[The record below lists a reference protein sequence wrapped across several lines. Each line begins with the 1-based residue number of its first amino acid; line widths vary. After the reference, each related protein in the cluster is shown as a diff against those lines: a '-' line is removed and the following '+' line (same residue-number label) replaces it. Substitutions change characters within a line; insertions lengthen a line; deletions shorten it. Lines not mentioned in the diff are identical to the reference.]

1 MFGTHECL
9 LCVLFCFALFGF
21 YFETVLKVLI
31 KVQILLPDT
40 ESSASNA
47 NGTILMIAATII
59 LAALLLMQLI
69 QLPAFLAREEVPMV
83 FEITLLRH
91 TNEHG
96 VLNYDSYLVVK
107 NIGDRAYDNRK
118 LYAKTYRNGKLLPCF
133 IPTINGHDFIP
144 TNHFGIQNLGGY
156 GTNNYRWYP
165 QSTIFVDY
173 TDKTFHPGDVVQ
185 FEVYDRDT
193 NQIISQDTWPHT
205 TDSTKKWMDLLF

>member
-1 MFGTHECL
+1 
-9 LCVLFCFALFGF
+9 
-21 YFETVLKVLI
+21 
-31 KVQILLPDT
+31 LLPDT

-69 QLPAFLAREEVPMV
+69 QLPAFLVREDVPVV

-107 NIGDRAYDNRK
+107 NTGDRAYDNRK

-133 IPTINGHDFIP
+133 IPYINFNKFIYVHPYGIETIGGH
-144 TNHFGIQNLGGY
+144 

-165 QSTIFVDY
+165 QSTIFIDY
-173 TDKTFHPGDVVQ
+173 TDKTFHPGDVVR
-185 FEVYDRDT
+185 FEVFDRDT
-193 NQIISQDTWPHT
+193 NQIISRDTWPHT